1 MPPSVEGAGVAL
13 AYVERGEGPA
23 VLLVHDLASDAETL
37 DPQVQ
42 ALSDAA
48 RVIAYDRRGYGSSGA
63 PEPYGGTTVQEQAE
77 DAAALLRELD
87 AAPAVVC
94 GEGFGALVALDL
106 MTRHAGLVR
115 GAVLSDPPLLALV
128 PEATAALAAERE
140 RIRAAV
146 RERGNEAG
154 VEAWLDDRAGAGAL
168 ERARAAHRAFYAD
181 YAGLASWPVTRRG
194 LRALSHPAVV
204 VTGPSSAP
212 TLVSAADRL
221 AELLPAARRATDGD
235 LQAAARSLL
244 P

>member
-1 MPPSVEGAGVAL
+1 MPPSVEGAGIAL

-23 VLLVHDLASDAETL
+23 VLLVHALAAAAETL

-77 DAAALLRELD
+77 DAAAVLRELD
-87 AAPAVVC
+87 AVPAVVC

-128 PEATAALAAERE
+128 P
-140 RIRAAV
+140 
-146 RERGNEAG
+146 
-154 VEAWLDDRAGAGAL
+154 
-168 ERARAAHRAFYAD
+168 
-181 YAGLASWPVTRRG
+181 
-194 LRALSHPAVV
+194 
-204 VTGPSSAP
+204 
-212 TLVSAADRL
+212 
-221 AELLPAARRATDGD
+221 
-235 LQAAARSLL
+235 
-244 P
+244 

>member
-1 MPPSVEGAGVAL
+1 
-13 AYVERGEGPA
+13 
-23 VLLVHDLASDAETL
+23 
-37 DPQVQ
+37 
-42 ALSDAA
+42 
-48 RVIAYDRRGYGSSGA
+48 
-63 PEPYGGTTVQEQAE
+63 
-77 DAAALLRELD
+77 
-87 AAPAVVC
+87 
-94 GEGFGALVALDL
+94 
-106 MTRHAGLVR
+106 MTRYAGLVR

-154 VEAWLDDRAGAGAL
+154 VEAWLDDRAGARAL

-194 LRALSHPAVV
+194 LRALAHPVVV
-204 VTGPSSAP
+204 VTGPASPA

-235 LQAAARSLL
+235 VQAAARGLL

>member
-1 MPPSVEGAGVAL
+1 MPPSVEGAGIAL

-37 DPQVQ
+37 APRAQ

-48 RVIAYDRRGYGSSGA
+48 RVIAYDRRGYGLSGA
-63 PEPYGGTTVQEQAE
+63 PEPYGGTTVQEQTE

-115 GAVLSDPPLLALV
+115 AAVLSDPPLLALV
-128 PEATAALAAERE
+128 PEATEALAADRE
-140 RIRAAV
+140 RIHAAV

-154 VEAWLDDRAGAGAL
+154 VEAWLHGRAGAGTLA
-168 ERARAAHRAFYAD
+168 RARAAHRAFYAD
-181 YAGLASWPVTRRG
+181 FAGLTSWPITRRG
-194 LRALSHPAVV
+194 LRALAHPAVV
-204 VTGPSSAP
+204 VTGPATP
-212 TLVSAADRL
+212 ATLVSAADGL
-221 AELLPAARRATDGD
+221 AGLLPAARRATDGD
-235 LQAAARSLL
+235 LEAAVRSLL